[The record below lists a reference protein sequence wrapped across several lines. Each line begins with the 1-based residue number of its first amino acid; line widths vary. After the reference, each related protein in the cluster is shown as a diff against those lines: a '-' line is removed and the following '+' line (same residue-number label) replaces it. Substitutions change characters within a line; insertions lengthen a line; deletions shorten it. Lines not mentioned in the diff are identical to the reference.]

1 LKDYIQ
7 VDRELFETNNSDS
20 VFNEFTEEML
30 CFQNTN
36 ICIERSNNDKSVNNY
51 GYKFIDFLHTN
62 NLFILNGRTKGDLLG
77 NTTSHDVSTIDYF
90 TCSSNIFSTL
100 DSLNVI
106 EFCPLLS
113 DIHNPINLNIL
124 VGQTTRQNR
133 QQDKQAPNL
142 LKIENTQEFINNISR
157 NQKLIQITNN
167 LSTIENKETIDQN
180 DIDIVIKDLLCLFTE
195 ATTGQPNQTKTQ
207 IRCKQDNKSPSWF
220 GKKCRDARKK
230 FHIAKDR
237 YKYSKNANNKT
248 LLRNECKNY
257 KNVLNK
263 YNKEFKM
270 KNITK
275 LKNLGKSNPRK
286 YWNILNGK
294 KTNEIGASLND
305 LYEHFQNVNKGAD
318 IIENENYMNNENNNT
333 DSNDQNRQ
341 NINYDEANT
350 EFDTNCLNNPITIE
364 EIEKVAKTLKNNK
377 SPGIDEILNEHIKLS
392 LPAMKN
398 IYEKLFNIVLNTG
411 IIP

>member
-1 LKDYIQ
+1 MIYVPPETSAYSHEDPYANIQRELDSFLQRYSSLCLFGDFNSRTRLLKDYIQ

-90 TCSSNIFSTL
+90 TCSSNIFSTI

-113 DIHNPINLNIL
+113 DVHTPIYLNIL

-157 NQKLIQITNN
+157 N
-167 LSTIENKETIDQN
+167 
-180 DIDIVIKDLLCLFTE
+180 
-195 ATTGQPNQTKTQ
+195 
-207 IRCKQDNKSPSWF
+207 
-220 GKKCRDARKK
+220 
-230 FHIAKDR
+230 
-237 YKYSKNANNKT
+237 
-248 LLRNECKNY
+248 
-257 KNVLNK
+257 
-263 YNKEFKM
+263 
-270 KNITK
+270 
-275 LKNLGKSNPRK
+275 
-286 YWNILNGK
+286 
-294 KTNEIGASLND
+294 
-305 LYEHFQNVNKGAD
+305 
-318 IIENENYMNNENNNT
+318 
-333 DSNDQNRQ
+333 
-341 NINYDEANT
+341 
-350 EFDTNCLNNPITIE
+350 
-364 EIEKVAKTLKNNK
+364 
-377 SPGIDEILNEHIKLS
+377 
-392 LPAMKN
+392 
-398 IYEKLFNIVLNTG
+398 
-411 IIP
+411 